1 MAKENLDKIVA
12 TPKEVT
18 LDGKK
23 ELLHPLRF
31 KEWGQLEKWM
41 RTQIISAAV
50 ESIEK
55 DMSQETV
62 SLIMS
67 SAHASASKVS
77 ILQAMR
83 ASLTGDE
90 GALAYLRSFEGMFRA
105 VQLSLRVD
113 ETDEA
118 KLKYTYSE
126 LDKKLSGDIGALS
139 DLFMEV
145 LDLSFPGTF
154 EAVKNVAKTK

>member
-12 TPKEVT
+12 TPISVT
-18 LDGKK
+18 LDGIK
-23 ELLHPLRF
+23 ELLYPLRF

-50 ESIEK
+50 ESIEE
-55 DMSQETV
+55 DMDQKTV
-62 SLIMS
+62 TLIMS
-67 SAHASASKVS
+67 SAHSSASKIS

-105 VQLSLRVD
+105 VQLSLRID
-113 ETDEA
+113 GTDEA
-118 KLKYTYSE
+118 KLKYTYTE
-126 LDKKLSGDIGALS
+126 LDKKMKGDIGILS
-139 DLFMEV
+139 ELFMEV

-154 EAVKNVAKTK
+154 EAVKNVKRAK